1 MKRKDLPWLPAL
13 SLLLACAWNGNI
25 LAAEDAGDA
34 GVSDLTRDIMMNG
47 ARKYDECLQQQTQA
61 MFNDYEDVRRLTD
74 QAMVNCRPA
83 LAELERNLKNQKLDP
98 GLTAGYVRHVRDSSV
113 RRLLPQLMAAKA
125 QAGDSAAVTV
135 PKPRR

>member
-74 QAMVNCRPA
+74 QAMVNCRQGAGRGFGGCYCSETAA
-83 LAELERNLKNQKLDP
+83 LGRRQGLGLSTSGASSRNARRYTPRLKATTSRNGRQ
-98 GLTAGYVRHVRDSSV
+98 
-113 RRLLPQLMAAKA
+113 
-125 QAGDSAAVTV
+125 
-135 PKPRR
+135 